1 MLILDPTH
9 SHLTKFQVKA
19 GAMTSPTDSMATVL
33 TKLEEISKKLDATSS
48 KVDETNRRM
57 EGMLSPIDDIK
68 VRIRGGEAM
77 EAQI

>member
-1 MLILDPTH
+1 
-9 SHLTKFQVKA
+9 
-19 GAMTSPTDSMATVL
+19 
-33 TKLEEISKKLDATSS
+33 LEEISKKLDATSS